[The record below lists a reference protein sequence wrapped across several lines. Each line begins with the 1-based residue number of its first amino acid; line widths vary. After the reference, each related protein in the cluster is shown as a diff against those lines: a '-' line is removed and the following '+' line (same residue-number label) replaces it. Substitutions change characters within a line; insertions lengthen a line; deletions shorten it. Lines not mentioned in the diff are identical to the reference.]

1 MSVRWAPY
9 RVVQP
14 WGPDKV
20 REATVI
26 SEHHTVAGAFEEID
40 SFADRLMRNG
50 VPSNSVELFVVD
62 SEDRLV
68 TRPNI
73 H

>member
-1 MSVRWAPY
+1 MSVRWGLY

-20 REATVI
+20 RQTTVI
-26 SEHHTVAGAFEEID
+26 SEHHTIEGAFEEID
-40 SFADRLMRNG
+40 GFAHQMIRSG
-50 VPSNSVELFVVD
+50 VFGNAVELFVLD
-62 SEDRLV
+62 AQDRV
-68 TRPNI
+68 VARPNA

>member
-14 WGPDKV
+14 WGSDRV
-20 REATVI
+20 RQVTVI
-26 SEHHTVAGAFEEID
+26 SDHHTVAGAFEEID
-40 SFADRLMRNG
+40 SFADRMMRNG
-50 VPSNSVELFVVD
+50 VSSNAVELFVLD
-62 SEDRLV
+62 SEDRV
-68 TRPNI
+68 VARPNI

>member
-1 MSVRWAPY
+1 MNVRWGLY

-20 REATVI
+20 RQTTVI
-26 SEHHTVAGAFEEID
+26 SEHCTVEGAFEEID
-40 SFADRLMRNG
+40 GFADRMMRNG
-50 VPSNSVELFVVD
+50 LPSDAVELFVLD
-62 SEDRLV
+62 AQDRVV
-68 TRPNI
+68 TRPNA

>member
-1 MSVRWAPY
+1 MSVRWGRY

-20 REATVI
+20 RQTTVI
-26 SEHHTVAGAFEEID
+26 SEHRTVAGAFDEID
-40 SFADRLMRNG
+40 GFADRMMRNG
-50 VPSNSVELFVVD
+50 VPSNAVELLVLD
-62 SEDRLV
+62 SKNRLV
-68 TRPNI
+68 PRPNV

>member
-1 MSVRWAPY
+1 MSVRWGQY

-20 REATVI
+20 RQTTVI

-40 SFADRLMRNG
+40 SFADRMMKNG
-50 VPSNSVELFVVD
+50 VPSDAVELIVLDAQDKVVA
-62 SEDRLV
+62 
-68 TRPNI
+68 RPNV

>member
-1 MSVRWAPY
+1 MTVRWRLY

-20 REATVI
+20 RQATVI
-26 SEHHTVAGAFEEID
+26 SQHHTVAGAFDEID
-40 SFADRLMRNG
+40 GFADQMVRNG
-50 VPSNSVELFVVD
+50 VPANAVELFVLD
-62 SEDRLV
+62 AQDRV
-68 TRPNI
+68 VARPNI